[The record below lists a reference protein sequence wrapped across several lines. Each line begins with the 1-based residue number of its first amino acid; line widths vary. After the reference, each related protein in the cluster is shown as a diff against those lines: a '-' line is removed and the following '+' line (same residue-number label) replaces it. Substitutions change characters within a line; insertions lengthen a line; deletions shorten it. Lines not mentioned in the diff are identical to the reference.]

1 MRLEI
6 TVGLDGSA
14 ESLSAARWPA
24 REAQLR
30 GLPVRLVHLWLL
42 SPVAAPHLP
51 SGEVRTVVGQ
61 RILRGAESEL
71 RGHYP
76 DV

>member
-51 SGEVRTVVGQ
+51 SGEVRTAVGQ

-71 RGHYP
+71 
-76 DV
+76 